1 MALPRLNDN
10 PQYELKIPSSQQ
22 VVKFRPF
29 LVKEQKVLLIA
40 YESQDRKQILSAM
53 LDTIGVCISEPI
65 DVKKLST
72 FDVDYM
78 FTMIRSKSVG
88 ETTDILIQCSDCDTQ
103 NEVKVKLDDIEVPV
117 EKQEMLIPINDK
129 MSVRMKYPNYDF
141 FLNNDTLLD
150 STKTQSEIILS
161 MIVGCLES
169 IETEEE
175 RINLI
180 DESEEEILGFLES
193 LTTAQFDKISN
204 FVLNI
209 PAMEHDLAFKCV
221 SCGKDNKRKLKG
233 LEDFF

>member
-65 DVKKLST
+65 DIKKLST

-129 MSVRMKYPNYDF
+129 MNVRMKYPNYDF
-141 FLNNDTLLD
+141 FLNNNTLLD

-221 SCGKDNKRKLKG
+221 SSGKDNKRKLKG